1 MSQLDFIVTPVEGGD
16 LGALATELRTE
27 LGRLQ
32 ATSTQIEDVDVLE
45 QRGEQYRSGI
55 AEIVPELAVALVMLQ
70 GTAQVTGSVKTIL
83 DNVDAIV
90 RRLRGG
96 PTVKVDVDGEHV
108 EIGKL
113 SDAQRAALQR
123 ALSEEDDA
131 EDQAGTEDEIDAETQ
146 ES

>member
-1 MSQLDFIVTPVEGGD
+1 MSQLDFIVTPGD
-16 LGALATELRTE
+16 EVDLDELAVELRTE

-32 ATSTQIEDVDVLE
+32 ATSTQIEDVDVIE

-70 GTAQVTGSVKTIL
+70 GTAQVTGSIKTIL

-113 SDAQRAALQR
+113 TDAQRDALQR
-123 ALSEEDDA
+123 ALRADD
-131 EDQAGTEDEIDAETQ
+131 DEADAKTQ
-146 ES
+146 GS

>member
-1 MSQLDFIVTPVEGGD
+1 MSQLDFIVTPGDEVDLDELAVE
-16 LGALATELRTE
+16 LQTE

-32 ATSTQIEDVDVLE
+32 ATSTQIEDVDVIE

-70 GTAQVTGSVKTIL
+70 GTAQVTGSIKTIL

-113 SDAQRAALQR
+113 TDAQRDALLR
-123 ALSEEDDA
+123 ALRADDEA
-131 EDQAGTEDEIDAETQ
+131 EDEADAKTQ
-146 ES
+146 GS

>member
-1 MSQLDFIVTPVEGGD
+1 MSQLDFIVTPGD
-16 LGALATELRTE
+16 EVDLDELALELRTE

-32 ATSTQIEDVDVLE
+32 ATSTQIEDVDVIE

-70 GTAQVTGSVKTIL
+70 GTAQVTGSIKTIL

-113 SDAQRAALQR
+113 TDAQRDALQR
-123 ALSEEDDA
+123 ALRADD
-131 EDQAGTEDEIDAETQ
+131 DEADAKTQ
-146 ES
+146 GS

>member
-1 MSQLDFIVTPVEGGD
+1 MSQLDFIVTPGD
-16 LGALATELRTE
+16 EVDLDELAVELRTE

-32 ATSTQIEDVDVLE
+32 ATSTQIEDVDVIE

-70 GTAQVTGSVKTIL
+70 GTAQVTGSIKTIL

-113 SDAQRAALQR
+113 TDAQRDALQR
-123 ALSEEDDA
+123 ALRADDDA
-131 EDQAGTEDEIDAETQ
+131 EDEADAKTQ
-146 ES
+146 GS